1 MNLPALHVLRINRWL
16 PFIGTKKS
24 AQITQEAI
32 ERLRIKTSGVNEQIL
47 NLSGGNQQKVVIGKW
62 LKRKPLLIIMDE
74 PTQGVD
80 VGARSE
86 IYKLIRAMAL
96 EEGISFLIVSSD
108 LEELPGLCDRV
119 LVMAEGKLT
128 GELTGAEIT
137 KDAMLRCCYA
147 TAGEE

>member
-1 MNLPALHVLRINRWL
+1 MRIN
-16 PFIGTKKS
+16 S
-24 AQITQEAI
+24 A
-32 ERLRIKTSGVNEQIL
+32 
-47 NLSGGNQQKVVIGKW
+47 
-62 LKRKPLLIIMDE
+62 LLIIMDE